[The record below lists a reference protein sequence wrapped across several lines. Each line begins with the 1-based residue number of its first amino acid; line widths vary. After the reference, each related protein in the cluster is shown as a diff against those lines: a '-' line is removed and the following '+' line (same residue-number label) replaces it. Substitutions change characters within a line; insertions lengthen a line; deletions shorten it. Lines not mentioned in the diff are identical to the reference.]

1 MSYWK
6 FRILSTG
13 EIAFV
18 EAESYD
24 DAVERL
30 TNYFDS
36 PDEYSVFGMVSEE
49 TVFAEGADVY

>member
-1 MSYWK
+1 MNYWR
-6 FRILSTG
+6 FRILATG

-18 EAESYD
+18 AATSYD

-30 TNYFDS
+30 THYFDS
-36 PDEYSVFGMVSEE
+36 PDEYSVFSMVPEE